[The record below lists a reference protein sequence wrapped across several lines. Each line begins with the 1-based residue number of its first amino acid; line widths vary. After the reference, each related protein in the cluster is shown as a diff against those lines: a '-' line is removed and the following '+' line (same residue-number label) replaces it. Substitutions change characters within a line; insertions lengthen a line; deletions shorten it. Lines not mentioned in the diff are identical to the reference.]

1 MFFDIFKLCFSKTK
15 TNKNNINCLWA
26 NGKAMF
32 ISTAFQTFCQKQKI
46 KIRYIVLYIHEKK
59 QYSRIIL
66 KNASTNKR
74 LTIYQ

>member
-1 MFFDIFKLCFSKTK
+1 
-15 TNKNNINCLWA
+15 
-26 NGKAMF
+26 MF